1 MMGFLKQPLL
11 HFIVIGLLLFIGSQ
25 QMADR
30 QDQTIEALDEE
41 TVLGLRDDWI
51 RQTGKMPSA
60 QQLLAMQKQEIE
72 SRMLFA
78 EALRRNYHR
87 DDTVVLQRLLRDA
100 EFLGIEGSD
109 EEKIRTAM
117 NLGVHLSDEVIKR
130 RMVQRIERIGRL
142 KFISEPNSEEL
153 QELYNKD
160 SERWLV
166 PARYSFRH
174 IFYSADREGV
184 PTQRALADL
193 EQLNAADQ
201 ASGAAMGDPF
211 LHGQEVGSKS
221 LQDMTFMFGAQFS
234 DALRADTI
242 VPDHWFGPIPSAYG
256 QHLLLVSEIVPERL
270 RSFDEVK
277 PKLVQLLR
285 DEQER
290 KSLQLYIEKLRER
303 YVVAAV
309 EQVKQKGLG
318 Q

>member
-1 MMGFLKQPLL
+1 MSFFKQPFL
-11 HFIVIGLLLFIGSQ
+11 HFIILGLLLFIGNQ
-25 QMADR
+25 QIADR
-30 QDQTIEALDEE
+30 QTETLEALDEE
-41 TVLGLRDDWI
+41 TVLSLRDDWI

-60 QQLLAMQKQEIE
+60 QQMQAMQKQEIE

-142 KFISEPNSEEL
+142 KYLTEANGAEL
-153 QELYNKD
+153 QRVYDED
-160 SERWLV
+160 RERWLV

-174 IFYSADREGV
+174 IFYSADRGADPE
-184 PTQRALADL
+184 QRALADL
-193 EQLNAADQ
+193 ARLSR
-201 ASGAAMGDPF
+201 ASTASHEAMGDPF
-211 LHGQEVGSKS
+211 LHGQEVGNKS

-234 DALRADTI
+234 DAVQAQAI
-242 VPDHWFGPIPSAYG
+242 IPDQWFGPVPSAYG
-256 QHLLLVSEIVPERL
+256 QHLLRVSEIAPERL
-270 RSFDEVK
+270 RSFEEVK
-277 PKLVQLLR
+277 PKLLQIWR

-290 KSLQLYIEKLRER
+290 NSLRIYIDELSER
-303 YVVAAV
+303 YVVADARQTQPKRP
-309 EQVKQKGLG
+309 EE
-318 Q
+318 